1 MVSGLF
7 KSAVFAAGVALA
19 VPAIAHDAA
28 MHVVN
33 LVLPDGQI
41 EQVSYH
47 GDVPPRFVAVPV
59 GFAASPFADFERMSA
74 MMDRQMDAMM
84 QQAAALSRLTPA
96 MLTGMQVGAP
106 GTTFVATFSSDGTCT
121 RSTQITYAP
130 GMARPQQVSNVSGDC
145 VAGQRQRAPEVI
157 STPTVK
163 SRHTA
168 PLTTLARA
176 DGTPAQAIL
185 RDAVWRQ

>member
-1 MVSGLF
+1 MVSGLL

-41 EQVSYH
+41 EQVSYR

-74 MMDRQMDAMM
+74 MMDRQIDAMM
-84 QQAAALSRLTPA
+84 QQAAALSRLTP

-106 GTTFVATFSSDGTCT
+106 GTTFVATFSSNGTCT
-121 RSTQITYAP
+121 RSTQITFAP
-130 GMARPQQVSNVSGDC
+130 GMAQPQEVSSVSGDC
-145 VAGQRQRAPEVI
+145 VAGQRQRSPQVI
-157 STPTVK
+157 STATVK